1 MPTTTREVKQGEEA
15 CKRSLQL
22 WVSGVGLQG
31 FGRSLNTSPVPETMM
46 RANTDPA
53 RTVFWA
59 PNPEHLHT
67 STHLKTTRL
76 QGRLVTV

>member
-15 CKRSLQL
+15 CQRSLHL

-31 FGRSLNTSPVPETMM
+31 FGRSLNTSHVPETM

-59 PNPEHLHT
+59 PNPEHLLT
-67 STHLKTTRL
+67 STHLKTTHL
-76 QGRLVTV
+76 QGGLVTV